1 MAMNKIKPLGDR
13 VVVKPLEKEEV
24 TASGIVLP
32 DTVEKEK
39 KAEGEVI
46 AVGPG
51 KILESGARG
60 PMEVKVGD
68 LVLFEKWG
76 GEEVEIDEVEYK
88 IVSAEK
94 ILAILEK

>member
-1 MAMNKIKPLGDR
+1 MNMKPLGDR
-13 VVVKPLEKEEV
+13 VIVRPVEKEEV

-39 KAEGEVI
+39 KAEGEVV

-51 KILESGARG
+51 KMLETGARAV
-60 PMEVKVGD
+60 MEVTVGD
-68 LVLFEKWG
+68 TVLFEKWG
-76 GEEVEIDEVEYK
+76 GEEVEIDDVEYK

>member
-1 MAMNKIKPLGDR
+1 MLKIKPLGDR
-13 VVVKPLEKEEV
+13 VVIKPLEKEEV

-32 DTVEKEK
+32 DTVEAEK
-39 KAEGEVI
+39 KAEGEVM
-46 AVGPG
+46 ATGPG
-51 KILESGARG
+51 KMLDNGTRAV
-60 PMEVKVGD
+60 MEVKVGD
-68 LVLFEKWG
+68 HVLFEKWG

>member
-1 MAMNKIKPLGDR
+1 MQPKIKPLGDR

-39 KAEGEVI
+39 KAEGEVVAI
-46 AVGPG
+46 GPG
-51 KILESGARG
+51 KMLETGSRA
-60 PMEVKVGD
+60 PMDVKVGD
-68 LVLFEKWG
+68 IVLFEKWG
-76 GEEVEIDEVEYK
+76 GEEVEINKVEYK

-94 ILAILEK
+94 ILAVLEK